1 MRRVWLEIHVSQNG
15 GAIFSADDDV
25 GDVGRRGGAGEV
37 SVEGTT
43 SAISPF

>member
-15 GAIFSADDDV
+15 GGILNAGDDA
-25 GDVGRRGGAGEV
+25 GDKGRRGGAGEV
-37 SVEGTT
+37 SVNGTT